1 MSFPSFIETTDHSSD
16 SYKEAHEKGKLF
28 SMTCHM
34 YNYSLT
40 AVQVASYQ
48 FWKYSN
54 MFYFNS
60 VIHNAL

>member
-1 MSFPSFIETTDHSSD
+1 MCQIFMSFPSFIETTDHSSD
-16 SYKEAHEKGKLF
+16 SYKEAHEKGTLF

-48 FWKYSN
+48 F
-54 MFYFNS
+54 
-60 VIHNAL
+60 